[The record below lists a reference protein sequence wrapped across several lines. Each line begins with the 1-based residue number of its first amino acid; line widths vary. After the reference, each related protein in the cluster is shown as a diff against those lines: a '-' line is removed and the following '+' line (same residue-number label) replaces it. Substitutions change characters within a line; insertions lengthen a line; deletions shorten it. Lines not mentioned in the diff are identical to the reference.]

1 MTSLSMPGFSLT
13 LLLLPRDSEKGE
25 YSSKQILE
33 YLDAPA
39 SAPGWAFNSVT
50 EPGVHTKDEAPVTA
64 AAENVKEVDL
74 AREYFSLV
82 RCPV

>member
-13 LLLLPRDSEKGE
+13 LLLLPRDGEQGE
-25 YSSKQILE
+25 YTSKQIIE

-50 EPGVHTKDEAPVTA
+50 EPGVHEKDEAPA
-64 AAENVKEVDL
+64 AAAVQNAKEVDL
-74 AREYFSLV
+74 SR
-82 RCPV
+82 RCCPHFRPIG